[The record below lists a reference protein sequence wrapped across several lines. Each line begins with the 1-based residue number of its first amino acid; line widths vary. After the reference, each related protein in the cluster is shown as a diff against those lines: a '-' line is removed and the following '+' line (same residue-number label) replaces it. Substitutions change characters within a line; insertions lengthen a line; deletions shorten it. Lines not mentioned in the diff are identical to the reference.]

1 MCGVS
6 LVQLRKVEGCG
17 SSAVCLSS
25 PHPVQEE
32 EEEMKQTK
40 QVVEEY
46 KGDEV
51 GGGGG
56 KGEIQRR

>member
-6 LVQLRKVEGCG
+6 LVQLCKVEGCG

-32 EEEMKQTK
+32 EEE
-40 QVVEEY
+40 EEQGGEE
-46 KGDEV
+46 GDDANIA
-51 GGGGG
+51 GGG
-56 KGEIQRR
+56 RV